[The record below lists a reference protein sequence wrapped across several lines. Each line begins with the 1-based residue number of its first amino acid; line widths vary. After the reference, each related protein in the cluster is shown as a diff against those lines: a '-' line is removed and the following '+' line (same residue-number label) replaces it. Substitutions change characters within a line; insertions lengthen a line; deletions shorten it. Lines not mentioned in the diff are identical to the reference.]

1 MAIVTISRGTFSGG
15 SRLASCLGTT
25 LGYRVIS
32 REVLA
37 EAAQEYG
44 VLEETLLEGLRDAP
58 SFWDRFR
65 VDRQAYLAVITA
77 AACRI
82 VRDDNVVYHGHAG
95 HFLLPDLDH
104 ILRVR
109 VVAPLPQRV
118 AEAMAAH
125 GFDRHEAE
133 DHIRR
138 LDEERSSWTRFLYRV
153 DWQDPTLYDIVLN
166 LEKITVEAACRLIA
180 ELVGRPELAVTS
192 EGARKLADHH
202 LVAHVRAKLFLNPR
216 IAAAADRIEV
226 TAADG
231 EVELSGL
238 LPDERTREHVLATV
252 EAIPEVRS
260 IRSEWLGS
268 HLEPV

>member
-15 SRLASCLGTT
+15 SRLASCLGTA

-58 SFWDRFR
+58 SFWERFR
-65 VDRQAYLAVITA
+65 DDRRVYLTVITA

-104 ILRVR
+104 VLRVR
-109 VVAPLPQRV
+109 VIAPLRV
-118 AEAMAAH
+118 RAGEAMASH
-125 GFDRHEAE
+125 GFDQHEAE
-133 DHIRR
+133 EYIRR
-138 LDEERSSWTRFLYRV
+138 LDEQRASWTRFLYGV

-166 LEKITVEAACRLIA
+166 LEKITIEAACRLIA
-180 ELVGRPELAVTS
+180 ELVGRREFTQNAD
-192 EGARKLADHH
+192 GARAY
-202 LVAHVRAKLFLNPR
+202 VANIGSGSVS
-216 IAAAADRIEV
+216 
-226 TAADG
+226 DG

-238 LPDERTREHVLATV
+238 LPDERIREHVLATV
-252 EAIPEVRS
+252 EAIPEVTS

>member
-15 SRLASCLGTT
+15 SRLASCLGTA

-58 SFWDRFR
+58 SFWERFR
-65 VDRQAYLAVITA
+65 IDRRIYLTVITA

-95 HFLLPDLDH
+95 HFLLPDVDH
-104 ILRVR
+104 ILRIR
-109 VVAPLPQRV
+109 VIAPLHARA
-118 AEAMAAH
+118 AEAMASH
-125 GFDRHEAE
+125 GFDRDEAE
-133 DHIRR
+133 EYIRN
-138 LDEERSSWTRFLYRV
+138 LDEQRASWTRFLYGV

-166 LEKITVEAACRLIA
+166 LEKITIEAACQLIA
-180 ELVGRPELAVTS
+180 EIVARREFAQSPD
-192 EGARKLADHH
+192 GARKLADHH
-202 LVAHVRAKLFLNPR
+202 LVAHVRAKLFLNPK
-216 IAAAADRIEV
+216 IAAAADRIDV
-226 TAADG
+226 TASDG

-238 LPDERTREHVLATV
+238 LPDERIREHVLATV
-252 EAIPEVRS
+252 EAIPEVTS